1 VLSTSDPVGV
11 VPTTAVRPRELDP
24 VPDDRA
30 LALSMFDQLAGAV
43 PGSREHEELRDWLVR
58 RHLPLVEHLARRY
71 VGRGEPLEDLI
82 QAGSLGL
89 VNAVDRYDPTRGLAF
104 STFAVPTIVGEI
116 RRHFRDRTWSVH
128 VQRALQERTGRVER
142 CVRELTQ
149 ELGRAPSVPE
159 LAARAT
165 LSDEDVL
172 EALRCSAAY
181 RTMSLDM
188 PVSEDTTLGGLLG
201 GEDKAYDDVDLRE
214 SLTAMFA
221 RLPERER
228 RILRLRFFGNM
239 TQSQIADCM
248 GVSQMHISRL
258 LGRTLARLREE
269 FIRSDIA

>member
-1 VLSTSDPVGV
+1 M
-11 VPTTAVRPRELDP
+11 
-24 VPDDRA
+24 DDQ
-30 LALSMFDQLAGAV
+30 DC
-43 PGSREHEELRDWLVR
+43 P
-58 RHLPLVEHLARRY
+58 AR
-71 VGRGEPLEDLI
+71 
-82 QAGSLGL
+82 
-89 VNAVDRYDPTRGLAF
+89 PTRGLAF

-149 ELGRAPSVPE
+149 ELGRAPSVRE

-165 LSDEDVL
+165 LSDEDEL

-239 TQSQIADCM
+239 IQSQPRTAWASPRCTSPACSAGPSPGSARSSSAPTSPDR
-248 GVSQMHISRL
+248 GPAVASRSRTVHT
-258 LGRTLARLREE
+258 GTRAPCSPRHTHAAARRSSTAARRSRRATPVTLALG
-269 FIRSDIA
+269 S

>member
-1 VLSTSDPVGV
+1 V
-11 VPTTAVRPRELDP
+11 
-24 VPDDRA
+24 DDQ
-30 LALSMFDQLAGAV
+30 DC
-43 PGSREHEELRDWLVR
+43 P
-58 RHLPLVEHLARRY
+58 AR
-71 VGRGEPLEDLI
+71 
-82 QAGSLGL
+82 
-89 VNAVDRYDPTRGLAF
+89 PTRGLAF

-188 PVSEDTTLGGLLG
+188 PVSEDTSLGGLLG

-221 RLPERER
+221 RPAGARAAHPPTEVLRQHDPEPA
-228 RILRLRFFGNM
+228 
-239 TQSQIADCM
+239 ADCM